1 MNYQLS
7 ATVEKTVEKAVEKT
21 VEKILSAIKQNPK
34 VTQQQLA
41 DITGLSRRG
50 IEWNLKKMQ
59 SLKIIRR
66 EGGARGGHWILLKD
80 HSE

>member
-7 ATVEKTVEKAVEKT
+7 ATVEKTVEKAVEKI

-50 IEWNLKKMQ
+50 VEWNLKKCR
-59 SLKIIRR
+59 L
-66 EGGARGGHWILLKD
+66 
-80 HSE
+80 